1 MGFVYPRVL
10 FCHHQ
15 FVNLSKLNI
24 VCGSRYVPHSP
35 SCINIDSRITNNRY
49 GVLRSFHPY
58 QPGYCEWSVILP
70 DCFFEYRAIK
80 IALSDGDKL
89 TANGIILYEGTDS

>member
-1 MGFVYPRVL
+1 MDFVYPRVL

-80 IALSDGDKL
+80 IALSDGDQL